1 MPQTIQVEVRNDN
14 GNLKL
19 VRNVNGVERSA
30 SLVVI
35 YEEEEVQWFSNDGT
49 LEILFGST
57 ETSNPFAGDGIYE
70 STAVQSGET
79 TNAMNTL
86 EDDEGADYKYTVTLF
101 PNGGAT
107 PLSLD
112 PRVRVYKRVRSNTD

>member
-14 GNLKL
+14 GALRL
-19 VRNVNGVERSA
+19 VRNVNGQEKSA
-30 SLVVI
+30 SLVI
-35 YEEEEVQWFSNDGT
+35 LYKDEDIEWFSNDGT

-57 ETSNPFAGDGIYE
+57 TLANPFNGDGIYE

-86 EDDEGADYKYTVTLF
+86 DEGEGADYKYTVTLF
-101 PNGGAT
+101 PTDGST

-112 PRVRVYKRVRSNTD
+112 PRVRVYKRVRPDTI